1 MRDYYKKHFHK
12 EDDDCKKKSKNKFVF
27 ILLGVVF
34 FVYFVSQ
41 MKNTNK
47 DYKNVKLISSKL
59 TTKAAQLSLE
69 DKLELLGKQ
78 DSAEYI
84 VSAELINESS
94 SNTFVI
100 QAFIETKDSIYTKQ
114 KKVKL
119 DSNVATKANIQF
131 PKMKRL
137 TGKRKYKVGIVK

>member
-12 EDDDCKKKSKNKFVF
+12 EDDDCKKKSKNKFIF
-27 ILLGVVF
+27 ILLGAVF
-34 FVYFVSQ
+34 FIYFVSQ

-59 TTKAAQLSLE
+59 TTKFAQLRKE
-69 DKLELLGKQ
+69 EKLKLLGKQ

-100 QAFIETKDSIYTKQ
+100 QAFIETKDTIYTKQ
-114 KKVKL
+114 NKLKL
-119 DSNVATKANIQF
+119 DSNVATKTNIQF

>member
-1 MRDYYKKHFHK
+1 
-12 EDDDCKKKSKNKFVF
+12 
-27 ILLGVVF
+27 
-34 FVYFVSQ
+34 

-47 DYKNVKLISSKL
+47 YYKNLKLISSKL
-59 TTKAAQLSLE
+59 TTKFAQLRKE
-69 DKLELLGKQ
+69 EKLKLLGKQ

-100 QAFIETKDSIYTKQ
+100 QAFIETKDTIYTKQ
-114 KKVKL
+114 NKLKL
-119 DSNVATKANIQF
+119 DSNVATKTNIQF